1 MEVVGSRFVCNIGK
15 YPRLVSVICQK
26 AVVLIAK
33 ISSGKILPHSARNWY
48 NMRVKPKQF
57 YGL

>member
-1 MEVVGSRFVCNIGK
+1 MEVGGSRFVCNVSK
-15 YPRLVSVICQK
+15 YPRIVRVICQK
-26 AVVLIAK
+26 TVVVIAK
-33 ISSGKILPHSARNWY
+33 ISCGKILPHSARKWY